1 MHYIS
6 TSLEVARDNAAEA
19 TLTTVALFQINNVK
33 LYVLV
38 VTLSIKENIKD
49 LENLKQGFRWT
60 ISWNKYNSETRTE
73 PESNNLDCTIDP
85 TFKNINILFV
95 LSFRNSDHDPTRSCK
110 ILQEYYMLLAEIEGF
125 KTLIDNKLDFHQP
138 LKK

>member
-73 PESNNLDCTIDP
+73 PESNNLDCTTDP

-95 LSFRNSDHDPTRSCK
+95 LPFRNADHDPTRSCK
-110 ILQEYYMLLAEIEGF
+110 ILQEYYMVLVEIEGF
-125 KTLIDNKLDFHQP
+125 KTLIDNKLDFHHP

>member
-73 PESNNLDCTIDP
+73 PESNNLDCTTDP

-95 LSFRNSDHDPTRSCK
+95 LSFRNADPDPTRSCK
-110 ILQEYYMLLAEIEGF
+110 ILQEYYMVLVEIEGF
-125 KTLIDNKLDFHQP
+125 KTLIDNKLDFHHP

>member
-73 PESNNLDCTIDP
+73 PESNNLDCTTDP

-95 LSFRNSDHDPTRSCK
+95 LSFRNADHDPTRSCK
-110 ILQEYYMLLAEIEGF
+110 ILQEYYMVLVEIEGF
-125 KTLIDNKLDFHQP
+125 KALIDNKLDFHHP